1 MSTDELAEPT
11 DGLGP
16 WREYLCR
23 ACGLIYNEGEGDP
36 DGGLAPGT
44 RFDDIPDD
52 WVCPICGV
60 SKGDFEPY
68 ERPSAPAVAASQT
81 GISKADVG
89 IVIIGAGL
97 AGWAT
102 ARALRELDP
111 ERPIT
116 IVTACPGHVY
126 NKPEIS
132 RALSRKAS
140 PDALQRATGPDEA
153 ARLGIRL
160 VAHTHVVG
168 LSAQFRRLR
177 TTRGTIP
184 FTHVVLALGA
194 HATMPAGLNPHHS
207 WRINSLDA
215 WRAFHTNL
223 GTAPRRIAIVGGGM
237 IGCELAEDFARAG
250 HAVQLIGLGMVP
262 LDTLVPV
269 EAGERLLAGLRRAD
283 VDYFGGQTVTS
294 SAREADGTV
303 SLTLADGRALVAD
316 RVVAATGL
324 AIDTRFLKNAG
335 VDVSPVGISVDASDL
350 STNIA
355 GIYGLGDCVAID
367 GAPCRFIEP
376 IPKQAEII
384 ARDIVGLDHGGY
396 RHRAPIIRL
405 KSVETPLTIE
415 GPPHAKGEWR
425 VIAQSPE
432 TLEMERWDGER
443 CVARLTA

>member
-1 MSTDELAEPT
+1 MSKQDLPEPT
-11 DGLGP
+11 EGQGP
-16 WREYLCR
+16 WRKYLCR

-52 WVCPICGV
+52 WVCPVCGV
-60 SKGDFEPY
+60 GKGDFEPY
-68 ERPSAPAVAASQT
+68 ERPSAPAAMAAQPAIGKSDI
-81 GISKADVG
+81 GVV
-89 IVIIGAGL
+89 IVGAGL

-102 ARALRELDP
+102 ARALRDLDP
-111 ERPIT
+111 DRPIT

-132 RALSRKAS
+132 RALSRKADA
-140 PDALQRATGPDEA
+140 DALQRATGPEEA

-160 VAHTHVVG
+160 IPHTHVVG
-168 LSAQFRRLR
+168 LSPQFRRLR

-184 FTHVVLALGA
+184 FTHLVLALGA
-194 HATMPAGLNPHHS
+194 RSKIPNGLDPHHC

-215 WRAFHTNL
+215 WRAFHARL
-223 GTAPRRIAIVGGGM
+223 GDRPRRVAIVGGGM

-250 HAVQLIGLGMVP
+250 HHVQLVGRGALP
-262 LDTLVPV
+262 LDTLIPA
-269 EAGERLLAGLRRAD
+269 EAGQRLLAGLRRAG
-283 VDYFGGQTVTS
+283 VDFIPGQTVANSTR
-294 SAREADGTV
+294 APDGTV
-303 SLTLADGRALVAD
+303 SLTLGDGRVLSAD

-324 AIDTRFLKNAG
+324 ALDTRFLRNAG
-335 VDVSPVGISVDASDL
+335 LDVSPAGITVESRTL
-350 STNIA
+350 STGIE

-384 ARDIVGLDHGGY
+384 ARDIVGVEHSGY

-405 KSVETPLTIE
+405 KSVEVPLTIE
-415 GPPHAKGEWR
+415 GAPHAKGEWR
-425 VIAQSPE
+425 VIVHSPE
-432 TLEMERWDGER
+432 ALEMERWDGDR
-443 CVARLTA
+443 RVARLTA

>member
-1 MSTDELAEPT
+1 MSTQDLPEPT
-11 DGLGP
+11 DGRGP

-36 DGGLAPGT
+36 DGGLPPGT

-60 SKGDFEPY
+60 GKSDFEPY
-68 ERPSAPAVAASQT
+68 DRPSAPAAAAEQPS
-81 GISKADVG
+81 ISKADLGV
-89 IVIIGAGL
+89 VIIGAGL

-111 ERPIT
+111 HRPIT

-132 RALSRKAS
+132 RALSRKADA
-140 PDALQRATGPDEA
+140 DALQRSTGPEEA

-160 VAHTHVVG
+160 VSHTHVVG
-168 LSAQFRRLR
+168 RSPQFRRLR

-184 FTHVVLALGA
+184 FTHLVLALGA
-194 HATMPAGLNPHHS
+194 RSNIPEGLDPHHS

-215 WRAFHTNL
+215 WRAFHASL
-223 GTAPRRIAIVGGGM
+223 GDQPRLLAIVGGGM

-250 HAVQLIGLGMVP
+250 HHVQLIGRGALP

-269 EAGERLLAGLRRAD
+269 EAGERLLAGLRRAG
-283 VDYFGGQTVTS
+283 VEYIPGQTVTTS
-294 SAREADGTV
+294 TREADGTV
-303 SLTLADGRALVAD
+303 SLTLGDGRILAAD

-324 AIDTRFLKNAG
+324 ALDTRFLRNAG
-335 VDVSPVGISVDASDL
+335 IDISPVGITVDASDL
-350 STNIA
+350 STNIE

-384 ARDIVGLDHGGY
+384 ARDIAGLEHSGY
-396 RHRAPIIRL
+396 QHRAPIIRL
-405 KSVETPLTIE
+405 KCVETPLTIE
-415 GPPHAKGEWR
+415 GAPHATGEWR
-425 VIAQSPE
+425 VIRQSPE
-432 TLEMERWDGER
+432 ILEMERWDGDTR
-443 CVARLTA
+443 VARLTA